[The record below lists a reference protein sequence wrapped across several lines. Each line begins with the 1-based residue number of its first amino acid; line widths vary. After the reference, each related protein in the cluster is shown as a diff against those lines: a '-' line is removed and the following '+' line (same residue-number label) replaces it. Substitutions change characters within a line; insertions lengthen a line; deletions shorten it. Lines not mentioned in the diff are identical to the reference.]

1 MGASDT
7 DTGQKARTA
16 ADTAKKESQDLA
28 QRAAGST
35 GQVAQTAK
43 EEAKGVVQEA
53 TTEARDL
60 AGKARTEVKVKF
72 DDQRQRLSGA
82 LRTSGQELAQFARS
96 EEQSQLTKELARR
109 AGEYAQNV
117 GDYLDRA
124 DTGRIFNDV
133 RSFARR
139 RPGTFLLVAAIG
151 GVVVGRLTRSVM
163 ASQPSTGATN
173 ATSYE
178 PSGTMTTTPGYGDG
192 VTAARFPDD
201 RSGYTSAPVPPVTG
215 TGAGGSA
222 TGGLSGSGS
231 FGEQPPGTGGR
242 P

>member
-1 MGASDT
+1 MGASNT
-7 DTGQKARTA
+7 DTGQKARAA
-16 ADTAKKESQDLA
+16 ADTAKKEGQDLA

-43 EEAKGVVQEA
+43 EEAKAVVQEA

-60 AGKARTEVKVKF
+60 AGQARTEVKAKF

-82 LRTSGQELAQFARS
+82 LRTSGQEFAQFARS
-96 EEQSQLTKELARR
+96 EEQSPLTKELARR

-124 DTGRIFNDV
+124 DTGRVLNDV

-139 RPGTFLLVAAIG
+139 RPGAFLLIATIG

-163 ASQPSTGATN
+163 ASQSSTGASD
-173 ATSYE
+173 APSYG
-178 PSGTMTTTPGYGDG
+178 PSGTTTTTPGRGDG

-201 RSGYTSAPVPPVTG
+201 RPGNTPAPAPPMTG
-215 TGAGGSA
+215 TGSA
-222 TGGLSGSGS
+222 TGGQSGSGLI
-231 FGEQPPGTGGR
+231 GEQPEWR